1 MSETIKLNLLDEQVI
16 EKLYEKIRPIVLFH
30 QDPFFMRQLTPHEL
44 SAVSYLWLN
53 DINDYAEEVNLADYS
68 VLADVKMLHRYGFY
82 GFFKPSVA
90 EVISQIPE
98 ELLPE
103 TIAFQI
109 IYSPDTCDDLN
120 LFKKEVDAHYHVS
133 VVRLYKKKGEQDAP
147 AKLLTKYPTANS
159 PLPIGM
165 STEKFEQLK
174 RR

>member
-1 MSETIKLNLLDEQVI
+1 MSETIKLNMLDEQVI
-16 EKLYEKIRPIVLFH
+16 EKWYERIRPIVLFGGK
-30 QDPFFMRQLTPHEL
+30 PFFMRQLTPHEL
-44 SAVSYLWLN
+44 SGVSYLWLN
-53 DINDYAEEVNLADYS
+53 DMNDYDTEVNLADYS

-90 EVISQIPE
+90 EIISQIPE

-103 TIAFQI
+103 VVAFQI

-133 VVRLYKKKGEQDAP
+133 VVRLYKKKGEKDTP
-147 AKLLTKYPTANS
+147 AELLSEYPTS
-159 PLPIGM
+159 DSTLPIGM
-165 STEKFEQLK
+165 SPEKFEQLK